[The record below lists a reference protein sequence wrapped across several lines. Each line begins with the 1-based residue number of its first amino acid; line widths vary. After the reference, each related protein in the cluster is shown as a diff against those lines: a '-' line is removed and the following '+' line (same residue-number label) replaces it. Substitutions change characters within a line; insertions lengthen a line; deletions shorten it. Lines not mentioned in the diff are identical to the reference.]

1 MIKHDSKDI
10 TISQKIFVFFLL
22 VYTKTLSGTTVF
34 KIDKRRMSMLERSLN
49 DHATLKTSEMTTKK
63 NHLCQKLPF
72 VKITFLNIL
81 KSESYFDL

>member
-63 NHLCQKLPF
+63 IIFAIQGINDIFKYIKIRKLF
-72 VKITFLNIL
+72 
-81 KSESYFDL
+81 